1 MASRSRSTSRS
12 HLTPSRRRSSSASKS
27 NTSATSGELFEQ
39 AQHKKYRLKVTAGT
53 QYDPSTHQLV
63 PVNGDE
69 TVRIDNDLA
78 TVSLAVRIQDY
89 NGYPDTSPT
98 THPIFTH
105 PSHTTDQY
113 SLTFSIIFKKP
124 VNGNALLFG
133 HDFDRPIRDRLPPGF
148 NTALRLVKWSIDP
161 SMDGDAYADKPY
173 LFSPALASW
182 NQFRV
187 GGKVKSGDE
196 VPRVNGVVVQ
206 EGDEGGD
213 AGEVRERCKVPAE
226 AGERMKFFQGEE
238 ERKGFVFEEGRVYQ
252 VGFGNPY
259 LVFNDFSLR
268 LPGFTL
274 HAIKYVDERNHDLRY
289 VLKNRE
295 TGEVYFIILFTLV
308 LVGTEQE
315 KNHIKEAEEGTK
327 ETKEKDGS
335 LGNIG
340 WEA

>member
-1 MASRSRSTSRS
+1 M
-12 HLTPSRRRSSSASKS
+12 
-27 NTSATSGELFEQ
+27 
-39 AQHKKYRLKVTAGT
+39 
-53 QYDPSTHQLV
+53 V

-89 NGYPDTSPT
+89 NGTFVSQPYLYQPECSILNERHLGYPDNSPT

-105 PSHTTDQY
+105 PAHTTDQY
-113 SLTFSIIFKKP
+113 SLTFSIIFKEP
-124 VNGNALLFG
+124 VNGNDLLFG

-148 NTALRLVKWSIDP
+148 NTALRLVKWTIDP

-187 GGKVKSGDE
+187 GNKVKSGDE

-213 AGEVRERCKVPAE
+213 SGKARGDGGVPGDAS
-226 AGERMKFFQGEE
+226 ERMKFFQGEE
-238 ERKGFVFEEGRVYQ
+238 ERRRFVFEEGRVYS

-259 LVFNDFSLR
+259 LVFNGLFRTFPFFFFFPFLR
-268 LPGFTL
+268 F
-274 HAIKYVDERNHDLRY
+274 YRVMC
-289 VLKNRE
+289 
-295 TGEVYFIILFTLV
+295 
-308 LVGTEQE
+308 
-315 KNHIKEAEEGTK
+315 
-327 ETKEKDGS
+327 
-335 LGNIG
+335 
-340 WEA
+340 

>member
-1 MASRSRSTSRS
+1 MAPCSRSTSSSR
-12 HLTPSRRRSSSASKS
+12 LTPSRRRSSSASKS
-27 NTSATSGELFEQ
+27 NTSATSGELFDQ

-53 QYDPSTHQLV
+53 QYDPSTHQVV

-78 TVSLAVRIQDY
+78 TVSLAVRIQGY
-89 NGYPDTSPT
+89 NGTSLPAPNLPYMNLNTNWKIGYPDTSPT

-105 PSHTTDQY
+105 PTHTTDQY

-124 VNGNALLFG
+124 VNGNDLLFG

-187 GGKVKSGDE
+187 GNKVKSGDE

-213 AGEVRERCKVPAE
+213 AGKVREE
-226 AGERMKFFQGEE
+226 AGVPGDASERMKFFQGEE
-238 ERKGFVFEEGRVYQ
+238 ERKKFVFEEGRVYS

-259 LVFNDFSLR
+259 LVFNGEAR
-268 LPGFTL
+268 LF
-274 HAIKYVDERNHDLRY
+274 
-289 VLKNRE
+289 
-295 TGEVYFIILFTLV
+295 LFCL
-308 LVGTEQE
+308 
-315 KNHIKEAEEGTK
+315 A
-327 ETKEKDGS
+327 
-335 LGNIG
+335 
-340 WEA
+340 